1 MNDLDCKTIFE
12 MLSQYLDQ
20 ELPEGTCEELDRHI
34 RDCAP
39 CVEFVASLKRSI
51 QLCRQY
57 ETAER
62 PPAIPAS
69 LKQFL
74 SHAYQEMLAKKHG
87 DP

>member
-1 MNDLDCKTIFE
+1 MKEPDCKRIFE
-12 MLSQYLDQ
+12 MLSQYLDRD
-20 ELPEGTCEELDRHI
+20 LPEATCEELDRHI

-57 ETAER
+57 ETAEQ

-69 LKQFL
+69 LKQSL
-74 SHAYQEMLAKKHG
+74 SHAYQERIAKKHG
-87 DP
+87 SP